1 MPRPAHSTPT
11 ITVSIS
17 PPSTPETGLFSR
29 QLLLFTG
36 KGGVGKSTVV
46 AALGVAAAERGLR
59 PLIVELG
66 HRASMGSIFPGSSI
80 DHRPHPVAC
89 GGRLAAMNLELDE
102 ALFDYVVGQV
112 KIRRIARAIAGNAS
126 LRGLFRAAP
135 AVREIITLAKLQALA
150 DDLLEDGRRRWQPIL
165 VDLDATGHALMLLEL
180 PQLLRSLVESG
191 PLVRV
196 TESLSGLIA
205 DRERTILSLVS
216 LAREVPVQETIELY
230 ADLQE
235 RHAIEVGSLFVNQ
248 VPPPALPSTLLPWLS
263 VAEDRLREKGQ
274 GKGRLAADLRL
285 TRRLDDEHRSARA
298 QIERLKAELPGIPR
312 VELPV
317 IRGGI
322 HGEADLLRLGELAL
336 AVESGADRGAEPA
349 SSAMASDG
357 GVR

>member
-1 MPRPAHSTPT
+1 MLGPRPEPPSPT
-11 ITVSIS
+11 IAVSTS
-17 PPSTPETGLFSR
+17 PSTPRQADLFAR

-80 DHRPHPVAC
+80 DHRPRPVAC

-102 ALFDYVVGQV
+102 ALFDYIAGQI

-150 DDLLEDGRRRWQPIL
+150 DDLLDDGRRRWQPIL

-205 DRERTILSLVS
+205 DRERTMLSLVS

-230 ADLQE
+230 SDLQQ
-235 RHAIEVGSLFVNQ
+235 RHAIEVGSLFINQ

-263 VAEDRLREKGQ
+263 AAEAKILGGPHQEGT
-274 GKGRLAADLRL
+274 LAADLRL
-285 TRRLDDEHRSARA
+285 TRRLEEEHLSARA
-298 QIERLKAELPGIPR
+298 QIERLRVEVPEIPR
-312 VELPV
+312 VELPA
-317 IRGGI
+317 IEGGL
-322 HGEADLLRLGELAL
+322 HGEKELLRLGELAL
-336 AVESGADRGAEPA
+336 ATDADAERAPTA
-349 SSAMASDG
+349 FDRAGDD
-357 GVR
+357 R